1 MTPRRIHTLANK
13 CRKFGVYFSVS
24 VKSDAQN
31 FEELIHLDNQPVA
44 KGSLG
49 DATEDLLNS
58 NANEDAPPPT
68 SPLHAFEENNTIAQ
82 DNITTTQQ
90 GKVPSSLWTDR
101 QKRHKWKLYLPA
113 NYVLLELALRFTLLS
128 LVTLGNLGSCFF
140 FHVGINCNCL

>member
-1 MTPRRIHTLANK
+1 MTPRVIHTLGHT
-13 CRKFGVYFSVS
+13 CRKFDVYFSVS

-68 SPLHAFEENNTIAQ
+68 SPLHAFEENNTITQ

-90 GKVPSSLWTDR
+90 GNVFCPMNRQTDR
-101 QKRHKWKLYLPA
+101 QTRVKTSPFRT
-113 NYVLLELALRFTLLS
+113 LRI
-128 LVTLGNLGSCFF
+128 
-140 FHVGINCNCL
+140 IN